1 MNKEQKAAQAF
12 ARKWAGR
19 GEEKQESQI
28 FWMELLQK
36 VLGVEHPTDLV
47 KFEER
52 VRLSHTSF
60 IDIMI
65 PSTHT
70 MIEQKSYKKEL
81 DEPIKQSDG
90 TLLKPF
96 EQAKRYSAA
105 LPYSERPR
113 WIVICNFR
121 QFDLY
126 DMERPNDAPTRVE
139 LADFQKDYACLKVIV
154 DRQSTRIQKEMD
166 LSREAGTL
174 VGKIYDALLP
184 AYGPEPTAQDY
195 QDLNKL
201 IVRLVF

>member
-12 ARKWAGR
+12 ARKWAGH

-96 EQAKRYSAA
+96 E
-105 LPYSERPR
+105 
-113 WIVICNFR
+113 
-121 QFDLY
+121 
-126 DMERPNDAPTRVE
+126 
-139 LADFQKDYACLKVIV
+139 
-154 DRQSTRIQKEMD
+154 
-166 LSREAGTL
+166 LS
-174 VGKIYDALLP
+174 P
-184 AYGPEPTAQDY
+184 
-195 QDLNKL
+195 
-201 IVRLVF
+201 